1 MSAPYHDVTDR
12 EVDAFAR
19 RADPVAR
26 LAELRGEL
34 RRRRLTGFVVPRADE
49 HQNEYVSARAER
61 LHWLTGFSGSA
72 GTAVVLHDRAAV
84 FVDGRYTV
92 QAAGEVNARL
102 YELRHL
108 TREPVPAWLSDYLPP
123 NGRLG
128 YDPWL
133 HTPSQVTALET
144 ACRDA
149 GGRAIAVGS
158 NPIDRIWVDQPPPP
172 LAPVTPHDVAY
183 AGISAADKRAQIA
196 EVLRAKR
203 QDAAILSA
211 PDSIAWLLNIR
222 GGDLP
227 YVPVALAFA
236 ILEADGHV
244 SLFIDARKVTARVR
258 AHLGDGVTV
267 ADPAAMDE
275 ALGRLGGGRMVVRI
289 DPERTP
295 FAVVRRLR
303 LAGARIVDG
312 QDPCLLPKALKNATE
327 QAGIRV
333 AHVRDGAAVTRF
345 LAWLAVTA
353 PSGGLTEMAA
363 AERLCAFRRA
373 DPLYRGPSFTTIS
386 GAGANGAIVHYRVD
400 VGSNRPLVTDSLYL
414 IDSGAQYPDGTT
426 DITRTI
432 AIGTPSAE
440 MRQRFTLVLKGHI
453 ALAVACFPKGTTGP
467 QLDVLARRPL
477 WSHGL
482 DYDHGTGHGVGSYA
496 SVHEG
501 PQSISKMPNRT
512 ALEPGMIL
520 SNEPG
525 YYKRG
530 AYGIRIENLVLVTTA
545 PTPAD
550 GEQELLAF
558 ETLTLVPIDR
568 SLIDPALLTVAERD
582 WLDDYHARVRD
593 VLMPLLD
600 GDAAAWL
607 AAATRPLAA

>member
-1 MSAPYHDVTDR
+1 MIAPSLDVADR
-12 EVDAFAR
+12 EAGAPAGP
-19 RADPVAR
+19 ADPAAR
-26 LAELRGEL
+26 LADLRGEL

-49 HQNEYVSARAER
+49 HQNEYVAARSER
-61 LHWLTGFSGSA
+61 LRWLTGFSGSA
-72 GTAVVLHDRAAV
+72 GTAVVLQDRAAV

-92 QAAGEVNARL
+92 QAAGEVDAGL

-108 TREPVPAWLSDYLPP
+108 TREPVQGWLSDHLPP

-133 HTPSQVTALET
+133 HTPTQVTLLET

-149 GGRAIAVGS
+149 GGRAIAVGG
-158 NPIDRIWVDQPPPP
+158 NPIDRIWADQPPPP

-183 AGISAADKRAQIA
+183 AGIPAAEKRAQIA
-196 EVLRAKR
+196 EALRAKR

-211 PDSIAWLLNIR
+211 PDSIAWLLNVR
-222 GGDLP
+222 GGDLD

-236 ILEADGHV
+236 IVEADGRV
-244 SLFIDARKVTARVR
+244 ALFIDARKLSDPVR

-267 ADPAAMDE
+267 AEPAAMDE
-275 ALGRLGGGRMVVRI
+275 ALGRLGGERKVVRI

-295 FAVVRRLR
+295 SAVVRRLR
-303 LAGARIVDG
+303 SAGARIVEG

-327 QAGIRV
+327 QAGIRA
-333 AHVRDGAAVTRF
+333 AHLRDGAAVTRF
-345 LAWLAVTA
+345 LAWLARA
-353 PSGGLTEMAA
+353 AAAGGLTEMAA
-363 AERLCAFRRA
+363 AERLAAFRSA
-373 DPLYRGPSFTTIS
+373 NALYRGPSFTTIS

-400 VGSNRPLVTDSLYL
+400 AVSNRTLQPDSLYL
-414 IDSGAQYPDGTT
+414 VDSGAQYLDGTT

-432 AIGTPSAE
+432 AIGTPCAE

-477 WSHGL
+477 WAHGL
-482 DYDHGTGHGVGSYA
+482 DYDHGTGHGVGTYA
-496 SVHEG
+496 CVHEG

-525 YYKRG
+525 YYKKG
-530 AYGIRIENLVLVTTA
+530 AYGIRIENLVLVTAA
-545 PTPAD
+545 PTPAG

-558 ETLTLVPIDR
+558 ETLTLAPIDR
-568 SLIDPALLTVAERD
+568 ALIEPALLSVGERE
-582 WLDDYHARVRD
+582 WLDAYHARVRK
-593 VLMPLLD
+593 VLTPVVD
-600 GDAAAWL
+600 GDTAVWL
-607 AAATRPLAA
+607 AAATRPIAA